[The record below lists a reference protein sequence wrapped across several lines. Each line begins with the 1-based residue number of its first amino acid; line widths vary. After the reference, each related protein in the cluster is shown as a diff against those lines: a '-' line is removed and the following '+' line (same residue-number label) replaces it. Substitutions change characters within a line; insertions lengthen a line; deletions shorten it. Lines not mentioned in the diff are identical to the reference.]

1 MRSNLVHG
9 QRHVGEVPQYE
20 HHLLTEEI
28 DAGARNLE
36 SLEGL
41 GHGEEGLE
49 GSEHHHEDHH
59 DGEDGDGVAGHPHDE
74 QIHWNLLE
82 GSECEIPAPLDPEV
96 GVCLPGYF
104 LPADGTGAG

>member
-28 DAGARNLE
+28 DARARNLE

-59 DGEDGDGVAGHPHDE
+59 DGEDGDGVTRHPHDE
-74 QIHWNLLE
+74 QVHGDLFERSQGNV
-82 GSECEIPAPLDPEV
+82 PTPLDLQIRICFS
-96 GVCLPGYF
+96 GNF
-104 LPADGTGAG
+104 

>member
-9 QRHVGEVPQYE
+9 QRHVGEVSQYE

-28 DAGARNLE
+28 DARARNLE

-41 GHGEEGLE
+41 GHGEKCLE

-59 DGEDGDGVAGHPHDE
+59 DGEDGDGAPRHVHNE
-74 QIHWNLLE
+74 QVHWDL
-82 GSECEIPAPLDPEV
+82 SRSM
-96 GVCLPGYF
+96 
-104 LPADGTGAG
+104 

>member
-28 DAGARNLE
+28 DARARDLE
-36 SLEGL
+36 ALEGL

-74 QIHWNLLE
+74 QVHRHLLK
-82 GSECEIPAPLDPEV
+82 GSQGHIPTPLDLEV
-96 GVCLPGYF
+96 RISLPGYF
-104 LPADGTGAG
+104 RVGHVALT